1 VKLIE
6 LTLGGLFLGLAI
18 LGAFLPLLPTTPF
31 LLLASFFFVRSSPR
45 MADWLERS
53 PLFGPLL
60 SDWRQQRGVRLHVKL
75 TAVGAIAAVVGWSLY
90 DDRLQPGLKWLLC
103 VLAGIGLFVVL
114 RLKTVRGA

>member
-1 VKLIE
+1 
-6 LTLGGLFLGLAI
+6 
-18 LGAFLPLLPTTPF
+18 
-31 LLLASFFFVRSSPR
+31 
-45 MADWLERS
+45 
-53 PLFGPLL
+53 
-60 SDWRQQRGVRLHVKL
+60 VRLHVKL